1 MPTWLCQ
8 CSDGFHDAEAVRGG
22 GDDKGDSEEVLAAN
36 GQRVTSALAGKA
48 SDGLNKV
55 EAKL

>member
-8 CSDGFHDAEAVRGG
+8 CSDSFHDIGVVLRG
-22 GDDKGDSEEVLAAN
+22 GDDKGDSEEVLAAD
-36 GQRVTSALAGKA
+36 GQRVTSALTGKT
-48 SDGLNKV
+48 SDGLDEV